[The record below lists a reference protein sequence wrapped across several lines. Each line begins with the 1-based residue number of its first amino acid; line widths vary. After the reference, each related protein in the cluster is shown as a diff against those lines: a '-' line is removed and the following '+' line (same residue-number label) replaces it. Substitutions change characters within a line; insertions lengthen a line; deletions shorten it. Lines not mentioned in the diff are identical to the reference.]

1 MSSLPL
7 TKRAKLCLSKFPL
20 RINRWYHSDFG
31 RHEFNPDGVDM
42 MNEDWDNLLI
52 LDACRYDTFAEVSD
66 LPGTLERRESRASTT
81 DEFMRVN
88 VDGRDLR
95 DTVYVTA
102 SPSVYATDDVDARFY
117 HIEHV
122 WADDWDPELGTVHPA
137 AVTERAIEAHERY
150 PNKRLLVHY
159 LQPHYPFIGET
170 GRQEFRYDGYEEPLD
185 PDGDTEKFWDTVGTR
200 INDVS
205 TDTVWTA
212 YVENLETALPHVKE
226 LLTTVEGTSVVTAD
240 HGEMIGERA
249 YPVPNKL
256 HGHPGGLYTPEL
268 VHVPWL
274 TYTNGTRRRIVSEE
288 PDSDRD
294 EIDDTVVRKRLADL
308 GYAE

>member
-7 TKRAKLCLSKFPL
+7 TKRANLWLSKFPL

-31 RHEFNPDGVDM
+31 RNQFNAGGIDVTS
-42 MNEDWDNLLI
+42 EDWDNLLI
-52 LDACRYDTFAEVSD
+52 LDACRYDVFEETHD
-66 LPGTLERRESRASTT
+66 LPGTLDRAISKSSTT
-81 DEFMRVN
+81 DEFMRAN
-88 VDGRDLR
+88 IDGRDLR

-102 SPSVYATDDVDARFY
+102 SPSVYATEDVDVNFH

-122 WADDWDPELGTVHPA
+122 WADDWDAELRTVHPA
-137 AVTERAIEAHERY
+137 DVTARAIDVHERY
-150 PNKRLLVHY
+150 SDKRLFVHY

-170 GRQEFRYDGYEEPLD
+170 GRSEFRYDGYEEPLD

-205 TDTVWTA
+205 TDTVWKA
-212 YVENLETALPHVKE
+212 YVENLKAVLPYVEE
-226 LLTTVEGTSVVTAD
+226 LITTVSGRSVVTAD
-240 HGEMIGERA
+240 HGEMIGDRA
-249 YPVPNKL
+249 FPVPNKL

-268 VHVPWL
+268 VEVPWL
-274 TYTNGTRRRIVSEE
+274 TYTNGSRRRTVAGGS
-288 PDSDRD
+288 SDERD
-294 EIDDTVVRKRLADL
+294 DIERSVVKERLADL